1 MTNRTLA
8 DIALA
13 KAYFEILVEFAKS
26 HHGQTI
32 QYGELV
38 ATAKK
43 AYPSNPYVAKAIAT
57 DMGRRLDTLRE
68 FTLLQNV
75 PDLSALVVSKKTGD
89 NGEGFKQ
96 SFDGQVVRQ
105 EIAQFDWTQLKLTFD
120 HFIESEMQA
129 HQQRMLKARKPK
141 KIKEAQARQ
150 MWWDFFQANKKEIPS
165 LTLNQKESIVKLMM
179 NGTDP
184 GEAMIQVS
192 K

>member
-1 MTNRTLA
+1 
-8 DIALA
+8 
-13 KAYFEILVEFAKS
+13 
-26 HHGQTI
+26 
-32 QYGELV
+32 
-38 ATAKK
+38 
-43 AYPSNPYVAKAIAT
+43 
-57 DMGRRLDTLRE
+57 
-68 FTLLQNV
+68 
-75 PDLSALVVSKKTGD
+75 
-89 NGEGFKQ
+89 
-96 SFDGQVVRQ
+96 
-105 EIAQFDWTQLKLTFD
+105 
-120 HFIESEMQA
+120 MQA